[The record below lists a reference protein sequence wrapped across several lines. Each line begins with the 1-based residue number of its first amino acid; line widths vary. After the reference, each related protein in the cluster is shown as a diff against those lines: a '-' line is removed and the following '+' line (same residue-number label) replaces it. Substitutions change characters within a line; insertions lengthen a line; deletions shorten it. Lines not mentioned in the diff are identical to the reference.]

1 MNNPKLLQNRVD
13 GIMKWAKQRG
23 SKYVEEAEDYLIS
36 QGMAYKGKDGKL
48 HAIDNPEAWARG
60 LALATGSNMER
71 LFIGGMRI
79 DQKYNPETGEVLTNA
94 DASQSFKDGLH
105 IDKSN
110 SYNAGTYSYN
120 PDGFEQRL
128 WDKINKEHPNMPL
141 NKKMELFNQEMAN
154 FRRHQSEADFKN
166 DLIFWGGAGG
176 AALVGLLEAKG
187 VHDIFEEITAGKVKL
202 NTDKLLDKGAVKYT
216 AEDIENNPELLK
228 EGIREPGYYIDGKR
242 VATLEGFAT
251 DPETGRVIEKG
262 LINRTARKAW
272 DKLDN
277 WGKKLSPFKSFKQGT
292 EETVQKTTNTANN
305 DSSSGK
311 QTNPE
316 ENFHDN
322 PPSNSSTTSID
333 DTKENVNLT

>member
-1 MNNPKLLQNRVD
+1 
-13 GIMKWAKQRG
+13 MKWAKQRG

-305 DSSSGK
+305 DSSSGE

-322 PPSNSSTTSID
+322 PPSSNSTSSIND
-333 DTKENVNLT
+333 EGANVNLT